1 MGLSLLPLL
10 AQLPDLVPRCQQQ
23 LTVSGVPT
31 WLLQILHQKS
41 QCCTRNGSSLI
52 CVGAGASMARVQDPG
67 SKHSHCPAQ
76 AAPNAIYS
84 KDDQKMADC

>member
-1 MGLSLLPLL
+1 
-10 AQLPDLVPRCQQQ
+10 
-23 LTVSGVPT
+23 
-31 WLLQILHQKS
+31 
-41 QCCTRNGSSLI
+41 
-52 CVGAGASMARVQDPG
+52 MARVQDPG